1 MDLHVSISA
10 ETLFEFDIPILG
22 TFHFTNSFLTMLIVM
37 IGLIV
42 GGWLL
47 AKRSTMVPTRSQ
59 SIFEMLVEFLLGIVE
74 AAAGPRIGRRIF
86 PLVGGLFIFI
96 LLANYA
102 GLLPGVGTIGHYE
115 SEDESHASVASVAL
129 LQADSEEE
137 VNGEEEV
144 LVPWFRSPSADLNM
158 TLAMS
163 ILVVFIVQAVG
174 IMAHGVGGRI
184 KHMADPWWIFP
195 IELVG
200 ELARIIS
207 LAFRLFGNI
216 FAGEVLVAVMVA
228 FGVAAYFVLTPLT
241 TIFLFFEVL
250 IGFIQALVFAI
261 LTVIYIALAAAGHGD
276 GEEAHAH

>member
-1 MDLHVSISA
+1 MDLHVSVKP
-10 ETLFEFDIPILG
+10 ETLFEFNLPILG

-37 IGLIV
+37 VGLIL
-42 GGWLL
+42 GGWYL
-47 AKRSTMVPTRSQ
+47 ARRATMVPTHSQ
-59 SIFEMLVEFLLGIVE
+59 SVFEMMVEFMLGIVE
-74 AAAGPRIGRRIF
+74 AAAGERIGRRIF

-96 LLANYA
+96 LFANYA
-102 GLLPGVGTIGHYE
+102 GLLPGVGTVGHKE
-115 SEDESHASVASVAL
+115 TEEQVEARVASTAL
-129 LQADSEEE
+129 VQADIEEDH
-137 VNGEEEV
+137 GEEV

-163 ILVVFIVQAVG
+163 ILVVFIVQVVG
-174 IMAHGVGGRI
+174 VMAHGVGGRI

-195 IELVG
+195 IEVVG

-207 LAFRLFGNI
+207 LGFRLFGNI
-216 FAGEVLVAVMVA
+216 FAGEVLVAVMIA
-228 FGVAAYFVLTPLT
+228 FGVAAFGILAPLT
-241 TIFLFFEVL
+241 TVFLFFEVL